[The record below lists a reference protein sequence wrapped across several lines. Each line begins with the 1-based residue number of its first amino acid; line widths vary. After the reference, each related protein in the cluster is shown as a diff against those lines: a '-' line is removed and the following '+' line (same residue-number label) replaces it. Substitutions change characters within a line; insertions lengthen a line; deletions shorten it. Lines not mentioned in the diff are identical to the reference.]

1 MFYQYGKF
9 TNTGKRY
16 VMGKTI
22 LQIVIVATIVV
33 SSSSTAL
40 AIGQCPAIG
49 QSTSCSILITIKPN
63 GSLTFQTDPSVRPF
77 DGIEDVLVGVTNQS
91 GATVFGISLTG
102 SDIFGFDGD
111 GVGTFI
117 GNQGP
122 TGYEGPGTS
131 FSSINANRGTV
142 NFTNGLDDKGF
153 IWFSLE
159 GAPTQVRLSQR
170 VTIDPGHGSSCA
182 AVKQPVGTVGVT
194 DYPATSPPAGK
205 LMEDV
210 LTVAVANR
218 LNGILANQGFDVHLT
233 KTDSVSCPTY
243 LERGAIA
250 NKARSNIFISIHFN
264 RPRINIFGIGSGT
277 IAFYNSAKS
286 SSQTLADL
294 TASAVS
300 GTVGVNNRGSSA
312 DNNLAVLKTT
322 TSRMTAI
329 LTEVGR
335 LSAPDED
342 IIHDPNSITRAAVG
356 FTSGINTFL
365 AQ

>member
-1 MFYQYGKF
+1 
-9 TNTGKRY
+9 
-16 VMGKTI
+16 MGKTI
-22 LQIVIVATIVV
+22 LQIVVVAAIVV

-131 FSSINANRGTV
+131 FSPINANRGTV
-142 NFTNGLDDKGF
+142 NFTNGLDDTRF

-170 VTIDPGHGSSCA
+170 VTIDPGHGSNCG
-182 AVKQPVGTVGVT
+182 AVHQAVGAVGVT
-194 DYPATSPPAGK
+194 DYPASSPPAGK
-205 LMEDV
+205 LKEDN
-210 LTVAVANR
+210 LTVAVAIQLNSR
-218 LNGILANQGFDVHLT
+218 LQNEGFDVHLT
-233 KTDSVSCPTY
+233 KSNPVSCPTL

-250 NKARSNIFISIHFN
+250 NKARSNIFVSIHYNAPRFN
-264 RPRINIFGIGSGT
+264 FFGIGSGT
-277 IAFYNSAKS
+277 ITLYNSAKS
-286 SSQTLADL
+286 SSKTLADL
-294 TASAVS
+294 TAPAVSSAV
-300 GTVGVNNRGSSA
+300 GVSNRGSEA
-312 DNNLAVLKTT
+312 RDDLAVLKPTV
-322 TSRMTAI
+322 SRMTAV
-329 LTEVGR
+329 LVEVGR

-342 IIHDPNSITRAAVG
+342 IIHNPASIGHASSG
-356 FTSGINTFL
+356 IDSGINAFL
-365 AQ
+365 NQ